1 MDASQLPINQQI
13 LRFREALERNKTLT
27 TVLSR
32 AATMKLPGWYLA
44 AGALTQTVWNV
55 VTQRDPEQGI
65 NDYDLIYF
73 DQSDLSWEAEDAVIQ
88 AGRKLFADI
97 PVEVEIRNQARVHLW
112 YERKFGKPCPQH
124 KSSEASIS
132 TWGTNSAL
140 IAVRLRDDGEWDI
153 YAPWG
158 FSDMFSLVVRP
169 NQQVMTEAVY
179 VKKVARWIQFWP
191 ELTIVP
197 WSESKP

>member
-1 MDASQLPINQQI
+1 MDASHLPIHEQI
-13 LRFREALERNKTLT
+13 LRFRAALEHNKTLL
-27 TVLSR
+27 TVLER
-32 AATMKLPGWYLA
+32 AASMRLPGWYLA

-55 VTQRDPEQGI
+55 VTHRDPELGI

-73 DQSDLSWEAEDAVIQ
+73 DASDLSWEAEDHVIQ
-88 AGRKLFADI
+88 AGRDLFADI

-112 YERKFGKPCPQH
+112 YEKKFGAPCPQH

-132 TWGTNSAL
+132 TWGTNTAL
-140 IAVRLRDDGEWDI
+140 IAIRLLDDGQWDI

-158 FSDMFSLVVRP
+158 FSDIFSLVVRP
-169 NQQVMTEAVY
+169 NQQTMTEDVY
-179 VKKVARWIQFWP
+179 RKKVQRWQKVWP

-197 WSESKP
+197 WK